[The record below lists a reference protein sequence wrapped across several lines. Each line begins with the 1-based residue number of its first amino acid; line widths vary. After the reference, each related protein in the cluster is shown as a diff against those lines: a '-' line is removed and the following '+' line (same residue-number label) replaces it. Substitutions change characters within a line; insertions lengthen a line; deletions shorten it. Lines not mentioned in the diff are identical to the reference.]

1 MGLLWLSHPGMSPFS
16 REHSR
21 KPVQIF
27 HLKIKT
33 NAVGMIIFAD
43 KGMEI
48 PVIRKFIEN
57 SSHYFCLIASERKL
71 TPIMSFASEVRD
83 RYHLTSPSQ

>member
-1 MGLLWLSHPGMSPFS
+1 MGLLWLSPPGMSPLS
-16 REHSR
+16 GEHSR
-21 KPVQIF
+21 KPAQIF

-33 NAVGMIIFAD
+33 DAVGMTIFAD

-48 PVIRKFIEN
+48 PVIRKVIEN
-57 SSHYFCLIASERKL
+57 ISHCFCLDASEHKL

-83 RYHLTSPSQ
+83 R